1 MTTIRRPAPSHE
13 RDRRSLPLQVRDE
26 IRLLIETEGLRPG
39 DQLPSEADLAQRFR
53 VARTTAREALKL
65 LEQDGLIDVR
75 HGLGRFVS
83 DLASLE
89 RPITRLESVT
99 EMMAARG
106 YAITNR
112 VVSVSVAPANEDEAE
127 ALGEPVG
134 TEVVRLERVRLHR
147 RDPLIHSLDIFP
159 RSAIEGDLDDIDW
172 TSSLLDLLERNGR
185 RAVSAAAQF
194 QAARLS
200 DAARAALGPS
210 IADPDGPWVLLVQ
223 RHFDESGRPVIY
235 SHDYYRGDR
244 FTFNVFRRRM
254 K

>member
-1 MTTIRRPAPSHE
+1 MTIRRPPANPP

-26 IRLLIETEGLRPG
+26 IRLLIESEHLAPG
-39 DQLPSEADLAQRFR
+39 DQLPSETDLAQRFG

-83 DLASLE
+83 GLATLD

-106 YAITNR
+106 YVITNR
-112 VVSVSVAPANEDEAE
+112 VVRITVGPAGDDEAE
-127 ALGEPVG
+127 ALGELIG

-147 RDPLIHSLDIFP
+147 GDPLIHSLDVFP
-159 RSAIEGDLDDIDW
+159 RSVIAGELDNIDW
-172 TSSLLDLLERNGR
+172 SDSLLILLEQNGR
-185 RAVSAAAQF
+185 RVVSATAQI

-200 DAARAALGPS
+200 DEARDALGPS
-210 IADPDGPWVLLVQ
+210 VSEPDGHWVLLIQ
-223 RHFDESGRPVIY
+223 RHLDEAGRPVIY

-244 FTFNVFRRRM
+244 FTFNVFRRRAE
-254 K
+254 